1 MTLMQL
7 PTLVTLCDFVATF
20 AFALVGSRVAA
31 AREMDFG
38 GIAMVAAVS
47 SISGGTLRNLFLLHQ
62 PPWIINPWLLLP
74 VLLGFI
80 FTIILR
86 KVEPVGRF
94 LLALDTFGLAV
105 ATVSSTAFALAQN
118 VNPVI
123 AVILGLIGGIAGGLL
138 RDLLAQVPPVVLHR
152 ETVGTSCLLGAAMM
166 VLLREL
172 HVKNIIAVLIGG
184 AVVIIFRELSIYFEW
199 NLPKVAR

>member
-1 MTLMQL
+1 M
-7 PTLVTLCDFVATF
+7 PY
-20 AFALVGSRVAA
+20 
-31 AREMDFG
+31 
-38 GIAMVAAVS
+38 
-47 SISGGTLRNLFLLHQ
+47 
-62 PPWIINPWLLLP
+62 
-74 VLLGFI
+74 
-80 FTIILR
+80 
-86 KVEPVGRF
+86 
-94 LLALDTFGLAV
+94 TFGLVV

-184 AVVIIFRELSIYFEW
+184 AIVIIFRELSIYFEW

>member
-1 MTLMQL
+1 
-7 PTLVTLCDFVATF
+7 
-20 AFALVGSRVAA
+20 
-31 AREMDFG
+31 
-38 GIAMVAAVS
+38 
-47 SISGGTLRNLFLLHQ
+47 LLHQ

-74 VLLGFI
+74 ILLGFI
-80 FTIILR
+80 LTIILR

-152 ETVGTSCLLGAAMM
+152 ETVGTSCLLGATMM
-166 VLLREL
+166 VILREI

-199 NLPKVAR
+199 NLPKVARH

>member
-1 MTLMQL
+1 MHL

-20 AFALVGSRVAA
+20 AFALVGARVAA

-47 SISGGTLRNLFLLHQ
+47 SISGGTLRNLFLLLQ

-172 HVKNIIAVLIGG
+172 DVKNIIAVLIGG

>member
-1 MTLMQL
+1 MHL

-47 SISGGTLRNLFLLHQ
+47 SISGGTLRNLFLLYQ

-74 VLLGFI
+74 ILLGFI
-80 FTIILR
+80 LTIILR

-152 ETVGTSCLLGAAMM
+152 ETVGTSCLLGAATM
-166 VLLREL
+166 VILREL

-199 NLPKVAR
+199 NLPKVARD